1 MATKKR
7 KRAGANCRPPYHISE
22 AGHLLSTR
30 GTSRAGK
37 VLSREGK
44 PAKRKRLK
52 RGCLNGTGETF
63 QLTARQKRNLPIGL
77 QRAII
82 KHHRQLGKRIIS

>member
-7 KRAGANCRPPYHISE
+7 KRTAANCRPPYLISE

-30 GTSRAGK
+30 GTSKAGK
-37 VLSREGK
+37 VLSRNGK
-44 PAKRKRLK
+44 AAKKKRLK
-52 RGCLNGTGETF
+52 RGCLNGSDESF
-63 QLTARQKRNLPIGL
+63 QLTAKQKRNLPIAL
-77 QRAII
+77 QRAIL